1 MAQLNSAADFK
12 QWILTE
18 LGSPIIT
25 VELADAQLQQALDEA
40 VLDFTRYNYG
50 EGNYKD
56 FLALNLSAGVTT
68 YDLSGS
74 GVNDVVDIIM
84 SVGGTGNINMLF
96 TPSNMILSPMDFV
109 KLSNF
114 MIVDWHVAMMKL
126 SEINEYFTIKF
137 IGKYNTATQQLN
149 IVPTPTENM
158 RVMME
163 IYKKN
168 TAVSLY
174 NNQLVKKCAL
184 SKAMMIW
191 GRILRKYTITLP
203 GGGTLNGPEI
213 LADGKE
219 MYEEVM
225 PLIKGE
231 GEPPI
236 FIVA

>member
-18 LGSPIIT
+18 LGSPVIT

-40 VLDFTRYNYG
+40 VLDFNRYNYG
-50 EGNYKD
+50 EGNYRD
-56 FLALNLSAGVTT
+56 FLLLELSAGISS
-68 YDLSGS
+68 YDLSGT
-74 GVNDVVDIIM
+74 GVNDVVDMIM
-84 SVGGTGNINMLF
+84 SVGGQGNINMLF
-96 TPSNMILSPMDFV
+96 TPANMILSPMDFV

-114 MIVDWHVAMMKL
+114 MIVDWHIAMMKL
-126 SEINEYFTIKF
+126 AEINEYFTVKYV
-137 IGKYNTATQQLN
+137 GKYNTGSQQLKV
-149 IVPTPTENM
+149 IPTPTERS

-163 IYKKN
+163 IYKKE
-168 TAVSLY
+168 TAANLY
-174 NNQLVKKCAL
+174 NNQLVKRLAL
-184 SKAMMIW
+184 AKAMMIW

-203 GGGTLNGPEI
+203 GGGTLSGPEV

-225 PLIKGE
+225 GLVKGE